1 MPSTKW
7 LNAFAVGLAAV
18 AVGLV
23 ALKNYRGNEQ
33 GQILNVSYDATREV
47 YKEINS
53 RFVPEYESET
63 GRRVRVEQSHGGSS
77 RQARAVAEGLPA
89 DVVTLAIPSDI
100 DGLSRHG
107 LIASDWKERF
117 PHNSQPYASTIIFV
131 VWKTNPKHIKD
142 WPDLI
147 GRDITIVTPGPN
159 TSGNGKLS
167 FLAAWGSIIY
177 RGGSEDEAREFL
189 TKIYHHVPI
198 LNQSAR
204 DSSTTFAL
212 AKEGDVHLTWEN
224 EALREVAESKGELEV
239 VYPPVSIL
247 AEPSVTW
254 VDENVKKHHSGS
266 AAKAYL
272 AYLFS
277 DAAQEIFAQN
287 VFGSSS
293 HLING
298 PTNAI
303 SLVVFSAL
311 TGFDAR
317 FDAYQAM
324 FLLGIMVGV
333 TQILI
338 SVFKLGD
345 LTRYISE
352 SVVLGFMAG
361 AGLLV
366 GIGQVGNFLGVS
378 KTGSSHCVLVNLW
391 GTITHSGPYNLV
403 AIALGLGTLLT
414 ALALRQVINRY
425 KLPRMDTI
433 RGAYRH

>member
-1 MPSTKW
+1 MSSTKW

-18 AVGLV
+18 AVGMV

-33 GQILNVSYDATREV
+33 GQILNVSYDPTREV

-53 RFVPEYESET
+53 RFVPKYESET
-63 GRRVRVEQSHGGSS
+63 GRRVRVQQSHGGSS

-100 DGLSRHG
+100 DGLSRRG

-117 PHNSQPYASTIIFV
+117 PHNSQPYTSTIIFV
-131 VWKTNPKHIKD
+131 VRKTNPKHIKD

-147 GRDITIVTPGPN
+147 GRDITIVTPDPN

-177 RGGSEDEAREFL
+177 RGGSEDEAREFI
-189 TKIYHHVPI
+189 TKIYHNVPI

-204 DSSTTFAL
+204 DSSTTFVL

-277 DAAQEIFAQN
+277 DAAQEIFARNGYRPINEEIARKHRDLLSKIELFPITLFAKDWNDAQAKF
-287 VFGSSS
+287 FGY
-293 HLING
+293 NG
-298 PTNAI
+298 I
-303 SLVVFSAL
+303 F
-311 TGFDAR
+311 
-317 FDAYQAM
+317 
-324 FLLGIMVGV
+324 
-333 TQILI
+333 
-338 SVFKLGD
+338 
-345 LTRYISE
+345 E
-352 SVVLGFMAG
+352 
-361 AGLLV
+361 
-366 GIGQVGNFLGVS
+366 
-378 KTGSSHCVLVNLW
+378 
-391 GTITHSGPYNLV
+391 
-403 AIALGLGTLLT
+403 
-414 ALALRQVINRY
+414 VIHPSQP
-425 KLPRMDTI
+425 K
-433 RGAYRH
+433 